1 MLEEGKKQ
9 YEIAFLA
16 RTEDGKNIVSK
27 EIAKIGAEVTLEGR
41 FAETR
46 LQYPIKKQTVAYFG
60 FYDFIAETGTIAAL
74 DQVLKFDESILRF
87 LIVTPPP
94 RKPVKARIDARD
106 ISSDNNQEIPVE
118 EKAEATDKA

>member
-16 RTEDGKNIVSK
+16 RTENGKDIVSAAL
-27 EIAKIGAEVTLEGR
+27 AKIGAEVTLEGR

-60 FYDFIAETGTIAAL
+60 FSDFIAEPGSITVL
-74 DQVLKFDESILRF
+74 DQALKFEESILRF
-87 LIVTPPP
+87 LVVTPPP
-94 RKPVKARIDARD
+94 RKPTKARIDSRD
-106 ISSDNNQEIPVE
+106 ISSDNSQETPVE
-118 EKAEATDKA
+118 EKAETGEQV